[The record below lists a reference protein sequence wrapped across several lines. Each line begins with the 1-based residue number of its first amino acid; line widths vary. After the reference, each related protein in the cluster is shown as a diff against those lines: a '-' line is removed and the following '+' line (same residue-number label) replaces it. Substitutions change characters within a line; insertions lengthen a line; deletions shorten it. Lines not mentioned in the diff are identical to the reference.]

1 MALDI
6 NNIKPAT
13 EKAKNVATEQYV
25 NTSVASV
32 DVSTT
37 VNSSIYSN
45 NDVFAQRFQ

>member
-1 MALDI
+1 MGLNI
-6 NNIKPAT
+6 NTIVSSV
-13 EKAKNVATEQYV
+13 EKAKNIATEQYV

-45 NDVFAQRFQ
+45 NDVFAQRVQ